1 MNHIIEQNYKS
12 NFLKYSIAAMM
23 MYRCTYIQFLIFHP
37 SASTQ
42 SYETEYTLVAE
53 NRYIVGSI
61 LF

>member
-23 MYRCTYIQFLIFHP
+23 TYCRTYIQFLIFHP

-42 SYETEYTLVAE
+42 SCETEYTLVAE
-53 NRYIVGSI
+53 NR
-61 LF
+61 